1 MAETGHSSRART
13 MSSKDHD
20 LIVAEIHDAINK
32 LGGSARPA
40 TPDEARRALPFVFA
54 IEVQALTVGT
64 QSPLPRRTVSGFDV
78 NRLHLL
84 LAVLEKRAD
93 IRLGQA
99 DVFVNA
105 VGGVRLDDPA
115 ADLAVALAIA
125 GSKLNR
131 TLPPACAVIGEVG
144 LGGEVRR
151 VARLDARLAEAAA
164 LGLEMVVVPANH
176 RGHIPAGL
184 DCRTVNTI
192 RDAIRLLA

>member
-1 MAETGHSSRART
+1 MDGAGAGIAGNALTVTCEG
-13 MSSKDHD
+13 
-20 LIVAEIHDAINK
+20 V
-32 LGGSARPA
+32 RP
-40 TPDEARRALPFVFA
+40 LA
-54 IEVQALTVGT
+54 IEVQALTIGT

-93 IRLGQA
+93 IRLGQS

-131 TLPPACAVIGEVG
+131 TLPPSCAVLGEVG

-151 VARLDARLAEAAA
+151 IARFDARLTEAAA
-164 LGLEMVVVPANH
+164 LGLETVIVPANH
-176 RGHIPAGL
+176 RGHVPAGL
-184 DCRTVNTI
+184 ECRAVTTI
-192 RDAIRLLA
+192 REAIRLLA